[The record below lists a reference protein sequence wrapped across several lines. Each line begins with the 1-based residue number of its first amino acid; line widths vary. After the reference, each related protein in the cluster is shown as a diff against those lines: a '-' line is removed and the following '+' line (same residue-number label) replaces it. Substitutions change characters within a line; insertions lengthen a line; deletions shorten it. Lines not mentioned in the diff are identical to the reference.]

1 MEGERLIRVG
11 GKVKYSKAQ
20 MEAVMHMPES
30 GEAKANQLINKFVV
44 SLTEGKILGFV
55 TDINV
60 EVEGDQFYFILKMKE
75 IENLGKGQ
83 SMFSSEK
90 KMKIRPSEIVNVGPD
105 VIILGDGK
113 VPPLREIERLNQIA
127 EEYNS
132 LMRELEAKEKM
143 IERIKEENFNLTK
156 QVEELQR
163 ELRKLQIIKEDFE
176 HLKEQL
182 VRQEGQ
188 LEMARDYIRL
198 LEGIRHDMDKL
209 KDDVDRLIQSQL
221 EEVVR
226 AIINEELNARGLK
239 KTSFI

>member
-1 MEGERLIRVG
+1 
-11 GKVKYSKAQ
+11 
-20 MEAVMHMPES
+20 MPED
-30 GEAKANQLINKFVV
+30 ARANQLVNKFVI
-44 SLTEGKILGFV
+44 SLTEGKILGYV

-83 SMFSSEK
+83 SIFTSEK
-90 KMKIRPSEIVNVGPD
+90 KLKISPDDIVNVGPD

-113 VPPLREIERLNQIA
+113 VPPLREIERLHQIA
-127 EEYNS
+127 EEYNN
-132 LMRELEAKEKM
+132 LMSELEGREKL
-143 IERIKEENFNLTK
+143 IEQLKEENYHLK
-156 QVEELQR
+156 RELEELQR
-163 ELRKLQIIKEDFE
+163 ELRKFQIMKDDFD

-188 LEMARDYIRL
+188 LEMAKEYIRL
-198 LEGIRHDMDKL
+198 LEGLRGDIDKI
-209 KDDVDRLIQSQL
+209 KSDVESLIQRQL

-226 AIINEELNARGLK
+226 GIIDEELNARGLK

>member
-1 MEGERLIRVG
+1 MVEG
-11 GKVKYSKAQ
+11 
-20 MEAVMHMPES
+20 
-30 GEAKANQLINKFVV
+30 GETKANQLINKFVI
-44 SLTEGKILGFV
+44 SLTDGKILGYV

-75 IENLGKGQ
+75 VENLGKGQ
-83 SMFSSEK
+83 SMFSSERK
-90 KMKIRPSEIVNVGPD
+90 LKIRPGDIVNVGPD
-105 VIILGDGK
+105 VIILGNGK

-132 LMRELEAKEKM
+132 LVRELEAKERL
-143 IERIKEENFNLTK
+143 IEKLKEENYELTK
-156 QVEELQR
+156 KLDEIQR
-163 ELRKLQIIKEDFE
+163 ELRKLQVMKEDFE

-188 LEMARDYIRL
+188 LEMAKDYIRL
-198 LEGIRHDMDKL
+198 LEGLRHDIDKI
-209 KDDVDRLIQSQL
+209 KDDVDRLIQTQL

>member
-1 MEGERLIRVG
+1 MV
-11 GKVKYSKAQ
+11 
-20 MEAVMHMPES
+20 ES
-30 GEAKANQLINKFVV
+30 GETKANQLINKFVI
-44 SLTEGKILGFV
+44 SLTDGKILGFV

-75 IENLGKGQ
+75 VENLGRGQ
-83 SMFSSEK
+83 AIFTSEK
-90 KMKIRPSEIVNVGPD
+90 KLKIMPSDIVNVGPD
-105 VIILGDGK
+105 VIILGNGK

-132 LMRELEAKEKM
+132 LVRELESKEKL
-143 IERIKEENFNLTK
+143 IEKLKEENYNLSRK
-156 QVEELQR
+156 LDELQR
-163 ELRKLQIIKEDFE
+163 ELRKFHVMKDDFE

-188 LEMARDYIRL
+188 LEMAKDYIRL
-198 LEGIRHDMDKL
+198 LEGLRHDIDKI
-209 KDDVDRLIQSQL
+209 KDDVDKLIQTQL

>member
-1 MEGERLIRVG
+1 MVEG
-11 GKVKYSKAQ
+11 
-20 MEAVMHMPES
+20 
-30 GEAKANQLINKFVV
+30 GETKANQLINKFVI
-44 SLTEGKILGFV
+44 SLTDGKILGFV

-75 IENLGKGQ
+75 VENLGKGQ

-90 KMKIRPSEIVNVGPD
+90 KLKIRPSDIVNVGPD
-105 VIILGDGK
+105 VIILGNGK

-132 LMRELEAKEKM
+132 LVRELEAKERL
-143 IERIKEENFNLTK
+143 IEKLKEENYELTK
-156 QVEELQR
+156 KLDEMQR
-163 ELRKLQIIKEDFE
+163 ELRKLQVMKEDFE

-188 LEMARDYIRL
+188 LEMAKDYIRL
-198 LEGIRHDMDKL
+198 LEGLRHDIDKI
-209 KDDVDRLIQSQL
+209 KDDVDKLIQTQL

>member
-1 MEGERLIRVG
+1 MVEG
-11 GKVKYSKAQ
+11 S
-20 MEAVMHMPES
+20 
-30 GEAKANQLINKFVV
+30 EAKANQLINKFVI
-44 SLTEGKILGFV
+44 SLTDGKILGFV

-60 EVEGDQFYFILKMKE
+60 EVEGDQFYFILKVKE
-75 IENLGKGQ
+75 VENLGKGQ

-90 KMKIRPSEIVNVGPD
+90 KLKIRPDDIVNVGPD
-105 VIILGDGK
+105 VIILGSGK

-132 LMRELEAKEKM
+132 LVRELEAKERL
-143 IERIKEENFNLTK
+143 IEKLKEENYELTK
-156 QVEELQR
+156 KMDEIQR
-163 ELRKLQIIKEDFE
+163 ELRKLQVMKEDFE

-188 LEMARDYIRL
+188 LEMAKDYIRL
-198 LEGIRHDMDKL
+198 LEGLRHDIDKI
-209 KDDVDRLIQSQL
+209 KDDVDKLIQSQL

>member
-1 MEGERLIRVG
+1 MVEG
-11 GKVKYSKAQ
+11 
-20 MEAVMHMPES
+20 
-30 GEAKANQLINKFVV
+30 GETKANQLINKFVI
-44 SLTEGKILGFV
+44 SLTDGKILGYV

-75 IENLGKGQ
+75 VENLGKGQ
-83 SMFSSEK
+83 SMFSSERK
-90 KMKIRPSEIVNVGPD
+90 LKIRPGDIVNVGPD
-105 VIILGDGK
+105 VIILGNGK

-132 LMRELEAKEKM
+132 LVRELEAKERL
-143 IERIKEENFNLTK
+143 IEKLKEENYELTK
-156 QVEELQR
+156 KLDEIQR
-163 ELRKLQIIKEDFE
+163 ELRKLQVMKEDFE

-188 LEMARDYIRL
+188 LEMAKDYIRL
-198 LEGIRHDMDKL
+198 LEGLRHDIDKI
-209 KDDVDRLIQSQL
+209 KDDVDKLIQTQL

>member
-1 MEGERLIRVG
+1 MVEG
-11 GKVKYSKAQ
+11 
-20 MEAVMHMPES
+20 
-30 GEAKANQLINKFVV
+30 GETKANQLINKFVI
-44 SLTEGKILGFV
+44 SLTDGKILGFV

-75 IENLGKGQ
+75 VENLGKGQ

-90 KMKIRPSEIVNVGPD
+90 KLKIRPSDIVNVGPD
-105 VIILGDGK
+105 VIILGNGK

-132 LMRELEAKEKM
+132 LVRELEAKERL
-143 IERIKEENFNLTK
+143 IEKLKEENYELTK
-156 QVEELQR
+156 KLDEIQR
-163 ELRKLQIIKEDFE
+163 ELRKLQVMKEDFE

-188 LEMARDYIRL
+188 LEMAKDYIRL
-198 LEGIRHDMDKL
+198 LEGLRHDIDKI
-209 KDDVDRLIQSQL
+209 KDDVDRLIQTQL

>member
-1 MEGERLIRVG
+1 
-11 GKVKYSKAQ
+11 
-20 MEAVMHMPES
+20 MPE
-30 GEAKANQLINKFVV
+30 GAEARANQLINKFVI
-44 SLTEGKILGFV
+44 SLTEGKILGYV

-90 KMKIRPSEIVNVGPD
+90 KLKIRPDDIVNVGPD
-105 VIILGDGK
+105 VIILGNGK

-127 EEYNS
+127 AEYNT
-132 LMRELEAKEKM
+132 LVVELEAKEKE
-143 IERIKEENFNLTK
+143 ITKLKEENYSLTK
-156 QVEELQR
+156 QLDELQR
-163 ELRKLQIIKEDFE
+163 ELRKLQVMKEDFE

-188 LEMARDYIRL
+188 LEMAKEYIRL
-198 LEGIRHDMDKL
+198 LEGLRHDIDKIKEDVDKL
-209 KDDVDRLIQSQL
+209 LQTQL

-226 AIINEELNARGLK
+226 GIINEELNARGLK

>member
-1 MEGERLIRVG
+1 MVEG
-11 GKVKYSKAQ
+11 
-20 MEAVMHMPES
+20 
-30 GEAKANQLINKFVV
+30 GETKANQLINKFVI
-44 SLTEGKILGFV
+44 SLTDGKILGFV

-75 IENLGKGQ
+75 VENLGKGQ
-83 SMFSSEK
+83 SMFSSERK
-90 KMKIRPSEIVNVGPD
+90 LKIRPSDIVNVGPD
-105 VIILGDGK
+105 VIILGNGK

-132 LMRELEAKEKM
+132 LVRELEAKERL
-143 IERIKEENFNLTK
+143 IEKLKEENYELTK
-156 QVEELQR
+156 KLDEIQR
-163 ELRKLQIIKEDFE
+163 ELRKLQVMKEDFE

-188 LEMARDYIRL
+188 LEMAKDYIRL
-198 LEGIRHDMDKL
+198 LEGLRHDIDKI
-209 KDDVDRLIQSQL
+209 KDDVDKLLQTQL

>member
-1 MEGERLIRVG
+1 
-11 GKVKYSKAQ
+11 
-20 MEAVMHMPES
+20 MPE
-30 GEAKANQLINKFVV
+30 GNEARANQLINKFVI
-44 SLTEGKILGFV
+44 SLTEGRILGYV

-83 SMFSSEK
+83 SMFSSERK
-90 KMKIRPSEIVNVGPD
+90 LKIRPDDIVNVGPD
-105 VIILGDGK
+105 VIILGNGK

-127 EEYNS
+127 EEYNA
-132 LMRELEAKEKM
+132 LVAELEAKEREINKL
-143 IERIKEENFNLTK
+143 KEENYSLTK
-156 QVEELQR
+156 QLDELQR
-163 ELRKLQIIKEDFE
+163 ELRKLQVMKEDFE

-188 LEMARDYIRL
+188 LEMAKEYIRL
-198 LEGIRHDMDKL
+198 LEGLRHDIDKI
-209 KDDVDRLIQSQL
+209 KEDVDRLLQTQL

-226 AIINEELNARGLK
+226 GIINEELNARGLK

>member
-1 MEGERLIRVG
+1 MVEG
-11 GKVKYSKAQ
+11 
-20 MEAVMHMPES
+20 
-30 GEAKANQLINKFVV
+30 GEAKANQLINKFVI
-44 SLTEGKILGFV
+44 SLTDGKILGFV

-75 IENLGKGQ
+75 VENLGKGQ
-83 SMFSSEK
+83 SMFSSERK
-90 KMKIRPSEIVNVGPD
+90 LKIRPSDIVNVGPD
-105 VIILGDGK
+105 VIILGNGK

-127 EEYNS
+127 EEYNA
-132 LMRELEAKEKM
+132 LVRELEAKERL
-143 IERIKEENFNLTK
+143 IEKLKEENYELTK
-156 QVEELQR
+156 KLDEIQR
-163 ELRKLQIIKEDFE
+163 ELRKLQVMKEDFE

-188 LEMARDYIRL
+188 LEMAKDYIRL
-198 LEGIRHDMDKL
+198 LEGLRHDIDKI
-209 KDDVDRLIQSQL
+209 KDDVDKLIQTQL

>member
-1 MEGERLIRVG
+1 
-11 GKVKYSKAQ
+11 
-20 MEAVMHMPES
+20 MPED
-30 GEAKANQLINKFVV
+30 ARANQLVNKFVI
-44 SLTEGKILGFV
+44 SLTDGKILGYV

-83 SMFSSEK
+83 SIFTSEK
-90 KMKIRPSEIVNVGPD
+90 KLKIKPNDIVNVGPD

-113 VPPLREIERLNQIA
+113 VPPLREIERLHQIA
-127 EEYNS
+127 EEYNN
-132 LMRELEAKEKM
+132 LVRELEAKEKL
-143 IERIKEENFNLTK
+143 IEQLKEENYRLTK
-156 QVEELQR
+156 QIEELQR
-163 ELRKLQIIKEDFE
+163 ELRKFQVMREDFE

-188 LEMARDYIRL
+188 LEMAREYIRL
-198 LEGIRHDMDKL
+198 LEGLRHDIDKI
-209 KDDVDRLIQSQL
+209 KGDVETLVQKQL

-239 KTSFI
+239 KTSFL